1 MQRTALTESQIT
13 IYEDIE
19 MKNLTKLTLLSASLF
34 AAGIAQASDTQL
46 IGTVEAVCEAEV
58 NGTLL
63 MDFGIDPQAGDSESQ
78 GVEVRCNDGDGAT
91 VELRSAEG
99 GLESDDNEDF
109 SVEYTATLV
118 EAATGINL
126 SLTTSPGV
134 GLNDEFVD
142 QNIGGSA
149 ALAGGV
155 VAALEVTLN
164 DTPVW
169 SGGYSDTLSVE
180 ITAN

>member
-1 MQRTALTESQIT
+1 
-13 IYEDIE
+13 
-19 MKNLTKLTLLSASLF
+19 MKNLTKLTVLSASILVGGM
-34 AAGIAQASDTQL
+34 AHASDTQL
-46 IGTVEAVCEAEV
+46 IGTVEAVCEANV
-58 NGTLL
+58 QGSLL
-63 MDFGIDPQAGDSESQ
+63 MDFGIDPVAGDSVSQ
-78 GVEVRCNDGDGAT
+78 DVEIQCNDGDGAT

-118 EAATGINL
+118 EGSTGINL

-142 QNIGGSA
+142 QNIAGGLT
-149 ALAGGV
+149 LAGGV
-155 VAALEVTLN
+155 SAALDVTLN
-164 DTPVW
+164 DTPLF

>member
-1 MQRTALTESQIT
+1 
-13 IYEDIE
+13 
-19 MKNLTKLTLLSASLF
+19 MKNLTKLALVSASLV
-34 AAGIAQASDTQL
+34 AAGISHASDTQL
-46 IGTVEAVCEAEV
+46 IGTVEAVCEAQV

-63 MDFGIDPQAGDSESQ
+63 MDFGIDPVAGQTESQ
-78 GVEVRCNDGDGAT
+78 GVQVRCNDGDGAT

-118 EAATGINL
+118 EAASGINL

-134 GLNDEFVD
+134 GLNDEFVSQD
-142 QNIGGSA
+142 IGGSA
-149 ALAGGV
+149 SLSGGV
-155 VAALEVTLN
+155 IAALDVTLN

-169 SGGYSDTLSVE
+169 AGGYSDTLSVE

>member
-1 MQRTALTESQIT
+1 
-13 IYEDIE
+13 
-19 MKNLTKLTLLSASLF
+19 MKNLTKIALVSASLF
-34 AAGIAQASDTQL
+34 AGVSHASDTQL

-63 MDFGIDPQAGDSESQ
+63 MDFGLDPQAGDTASQ
-78 GVEVRCNDGDGAT
+78 NVAVRCNDGDGAT

-118 EAATGINL
+118 EASTGINL
-126 SLTTSPGV
+126 SLTTSPGI

-142 QNIGGSA
+142 QAIGGSA

-155 VAALEVTLN
+155 AAALDVTLN

-169 SGGYSDTLSVE
+169 AGGYSDTLSVE

>member
-1 MQRTALTESQIT
+1 MQ
-13 IYEDIE
+13 
-19 MKNLTKLTLLSASLF
+19 NLTKLTLIATSMFVS
-34 AAGIAQASDTQL
+34 GIANASDTQL
-46 IGTVEAVCEAEV
+46 IGTVAAVCEAEV

-63 MDFGIDPQAGDSESQ
+63 MDFGIDPQAGDSQNQ
-78 GVEVRCNDGDGAT
+78 GVQVRCNDGDGAT

-118 EAATGINL
+118 NAATGINL

-142 QNIGGSA
+142 QAIGGSA

-155 VAALEVTLN
+155 VAALDVTLN

-169 SGGYSDTLSVE
+169 AGGYSDTLSVE

>member
-1 MQRTALTESQIT
+1 
-13 IYEDIE
+13 
-19 MKNLTKLTLLSASLF
+19 MKNLTKIALVSASLF
-34 AAGIAQASDTQL
+34 AGVSQASDTQL
-46 IGTVEAVCEAEV
+46 IGTVQAVCEAEV

-63 MDFGIDPQAGDSESQ
+63 MDFGIDPVAGQTQSQ
-78 GVEVRCNDGDGAT
+78 GVKIRCNDGDGAT

-109 SVEYTATLV
+109 SVEYTATLNN
-118 EAATGINL
+118 AATGIAL
-126 SLTTSPGV
+126 SLTTSPGI

-142 QNIGGSA
+142 QNIAGSA
-149 ALAGGV
+149 ALSGGV
-155 VAALEVTLN
+155 IAALDVTLN

-169 SGGYSDTLSVE
+169 AGGYSDTLSVE

>member
-1 MQRTALTESQIT
+1 
-13 IYEDIE
+13 
-19 MKNLTKLTLLSASLF
+19 MKNLAKLTVISASMF
-34 AAGIAQASDTQL
+34 VAGLAQASDTQL
-46 IGTVEAVCEAEV
+46 IGTVAAVCVAKVESS
-58 NGTLL
+58 LL
-63 MDFGIDPQAGDSESQ
+63 MDFGIDPQAGDSQ
-78 GVEVRCNDGDGAT
+78 DQDVRIRCNDGDGAT

-142 QNIGGSA
+142 QAIGGSA
-149 ALAGGV
+149 SLAGGV
-155 VAALEVTLN
+155 VAALEVTLE

-169 SGGYSDTLSVE
+169 AGGYSDTLSVE